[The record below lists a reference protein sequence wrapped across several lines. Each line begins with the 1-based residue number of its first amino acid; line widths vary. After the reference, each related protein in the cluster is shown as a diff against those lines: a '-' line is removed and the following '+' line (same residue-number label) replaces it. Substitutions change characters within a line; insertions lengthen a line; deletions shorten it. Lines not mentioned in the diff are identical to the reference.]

1 MSLEIVD
8 EIFHIN
14 NDNICGKYVFGII
27 EHNKSFKGLFDN
39 FKNCLRKS
47 MANTALLCIV
57 EEDSLL

>member
-14 NDNICGKYVFGII
+14 NENICSYVFGII
-27 EHNKSFKGLFDN
+27 EHNKSFKGPFDN

>member
-1 MSLEIVD
+1 MSLEIFD
-8 EIFHIN
+8 EIFLIN
-14 NDNICGKYVFGII
+14 NENICGNVFGII
-27 EHNKSFKGLFDN
+27 EHNKSFKGPFDY

>member
-1 MSLEIVD
+1 MSLEIFD

-14 NDNICGKYVFGII
+14 NENICGNVFGII
-27 EHNKSFKGLFDN
+27 EHNKSCKGPFDY

>member
-1 MSLEIVD
+1 MSLEIFD

-14 NDNICGKYVFGII
+14 NENICGYVFGII
-27 EHNKSFKGLFDN
+27 AHNKNFKGPFDY